1 LHNPITQ
8 IWKTMTEQTINADEM
23 KMDPAELYREE
34 VYTDRKIGTIRA
46 LTPVT
51 ADGSVDSTRQI
62 TYVGQASMYT
72 PAGALPLT
80 FEIEADSLGEAAQ
93 KFGEQAKLAME
104 RAIEELKEMRREA
117 SSQIVVPGAGGG
129 MPGGGMPGGGG
140 IQMP

>member
-1 LHNPITQ
+1 
-8 IWKTMTEQTINADEM
+8 MTEQTINADDM
-23 KMDPAELYREE
+23 KMEPAELFREE

-46 LTPVT
+46 LTPVNE
-51 ADGSVDSTRQI
+51 DGSVDSSRKI

-93 KFGEQAKLAME
+93 KFGEEAKLAME
-104 RAIEELKEMRREA
+104 RAIEELKEMRRQA
-117 SSQIVVPGAGGG
+117 SSQIVVPGAGGGG